1 MSEEKNASIVEIESL
16 VKSYF
21 RPEIVQAEDPNTGEE
36 APVLI
41 LPTRNEDGSA
51 GLEAHSMKKFVDEY
65 RTEPERRKGI
75 AVLGDLKS
83 FIDHANRFKDSGSA
97 IFAQPDSSAPSLTCV
112 LNYHYPHTDNDDQPR
127 FGDHKGLY
135 RFPLSDEW
143 KRWTEQNA
151 KPMSQLQFAE
161 FIENNITDVADP
173 ANAGETANA
182 LAKSIGCVFAS
193 PSKLLE
199 LSQGLTVRVDSSL
212 KTALKLATGEAT
224 MQFVSAHQDETG
236 AVLKIPGA
244 FLIEIPVFRND
255 APYQAAARLR
265 YRVRDEKVTWFFE
278 LYRADRIFDHAFKEA
293 AATAAA
299 GTELPLFIG
308 SPE

>member
-1 MSEEKNASIVEIESL
+1 MSEDQAVSITEVESL

-21 RPEIVQAEDPNTGEE
+21 RPEIVQAEDPNTGEK

-41 LPTRNEDGSA
+41 LPTRGEDGSA
-51 GLEAHSMKKFVDEY
+51 GLKAFSMKPFVDEY
-65 RTEPERRKGI
+65 RTEPERRKGK
-75 AVLGDLKS
+75 AVLGDLAS
-83 FIDHANRFKDSGSA
+83 FVAHANRFKDSGSA
-97 IFAQPDSSAPSLTCV
+97 IFAQPDSKAPSLTCV

-127 FGDHKGLY
+127 FGDHQGVY

-151 KPMSQLQFAE
+151 KPMSQLEFAE
-161 FIENNITDVADP
+161 FIENNIADVADP
-173 ANAGETANA
+173 ANAGGTANA
-182 LAKSIGCVFAS
+182 LSKSIGCVFAS

-199 LSQGLTVRVDSSL
+199 LSIGLSVRVDSTF
-212 KTALKLATGEAT
+212 KEAQKLSTGEAT
-224 MQFVSAHQDETG
+224 MQFISTHLDESG
-236 AVLKIPGA
+236 AVLKIPSA
-244 FLIEIPVFRND
+244 FLIQIPVFRNE
-255 APYQAAARLR
+255 APYQLVARLR
-265 YRVRDEKVTWFFE
+265 YRARDGRVSWFYE
-278 LYRADRIFDHAFKEA
+278 LYRTDQTFDHAFKEA